1 MGYTEVEVYAII
13 NLISHDLISHSA
25 FSPNEAAENDR
36 VYISDAGAFCETK
49 DCQIILA
56 IVMRE
61 LDERRAE
68 SDPDPPVVVF
78 VAASGLRYVDSF
90 VLVGSWTSS
99 RSCGAGAGGGG

>member
-1 MGYTEVEVYAII
+1 MMQVIFFFLFEM
-13 NLISHDLISHSA
+13 NC
-25 FSPNEAAENDR
+25 R
-36 VYISDAGAFCETK
+36 
-49 DCQIILA
+49 QIILA